1 MCAHINMDIERC
13 IYIFMCAHMYISS
26 LLLYIP
32 LYIHI
37 YVHTHTTTMIKESKA
52 INLRECNKRDW
63 EKENE
68 EGSDIIIL

>member
-1 MCAHINMDIERC
+1 MCTYKYGYREV
-13 IYIFMCAHMYISS
+13 
-26 LLLYIP
+26 
-32 LYIHI
+32 YIHIYVCTYVYILSIIIYTSI